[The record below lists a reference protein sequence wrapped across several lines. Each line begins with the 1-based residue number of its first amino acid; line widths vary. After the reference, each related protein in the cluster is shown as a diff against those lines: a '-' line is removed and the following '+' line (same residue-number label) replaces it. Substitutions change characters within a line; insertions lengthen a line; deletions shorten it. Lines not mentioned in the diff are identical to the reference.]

1 MVLDSLYSIIEY
13 LTHTYKT
20 GRIRI
25 AKTSKSKN
33 I

>member
-20 GRIRI
+20 GRRI